1 MINLF
6 CKIQKPTIILISLI
20 LTVVYVL
27 GSGYDC
33 SKENC
38 IFTDVGKLLF
48 LFIAMC
54 LIFLTIDKTRK
65 KAFNTLVIFIPA
77 FYILFS
83 GLFYIDSLQYEQQID
98 ANKKYIDIKSQYA
111 SINFI
116 NITKKDFDQI
126 IGEHMEEYKSS
137 VEKYTNELLNGYKN
151 IIGRTMFA
159 LIIGMSTILLLEVS
173 MLYCRKEQFD
183 YDEIV

>member
-1 MINLF
+1 MNLI
-6 CKIQKPTIILISLI
+6 CKIQKLTIILTSLI
-20 LTVVYVL
+20 LTIIYVL
-27 GSGYDC
+27 NLRYDC

-48 LFIAMC
+48 FFITIC
-54 LIFLTIDKTRK
+54 LVFLTIDKTRK

-98 ANKKYIDIKSQYA
+98 VNKKYIDIKLQYA

-116 NITKKDFDQI
+116 NIAKEDFEPI
-126 IGEHMEEYKSS
+126 MGEHMEEYKSS
-137 VEKYTNELLNGYKN
+137 VEKYNNEILNGYKN

-159 LIIGMSTILLLEVS
+159 LIIGMGMIFLVETS
-173 MLYCRKEQFD
+173 MLYCKKEQND
-183 YDEIV
+183 YDEIF